1 MLQELAPI
9 SLDGDSNDER
19 DRAGERV
26 NVPYPA
32 RVIVGDDRDGETQG
46 AGTTMTAHLVNLSAG
61 GAALRVYGRFEPGDS
76 ARLIIDMATE
86 PVVISMRAV
95 WTRNLPGGRMVGVT
109 FSRVAPAQ
117 QAVIAK
123 LLADHSC

>member
-1 MLQELAPI
+1 VLQELAPI
-9 SLDGDSNDER
+9 SLDEGDDER
-19 DRAGERV
+19 DRAAERV

-32 RVIVGDDRDGETQG
+32 RVIVGDDQG
-46 AGTTMTAHLVNLSAG
+46 AGAQDVGTMTAHLVNLSDG

-76 ARLIIDMATE
+76 ARLIIDMANA
-86 PVVISMRAV
+86 PVVIAMRAV